1 MYYESNSSHT
11 AFAKLEDVLDGY
23 GLTATHVAC
32 VSGTPSE
39 ADYAR
44 LIRAPLRLGWPVA
57 LSIGGEL
64 TTHAVVATGFNDAGE
79 TRIFNGYASQGWDT
93 LPNVYVDGVGTY
105 TKIYGFVITRPPC
118 AEGKLWAAVTG
129 TVSGGDGK
137 TAVTLTS
144 GGETATATPDAD
156 GAYALAL
163 QVSPG
168 ETVTLACGGR
178 SLSLAFTAPDELP
191 RQIDFDLAAPP
202 PEAGTLSIAPQL
214 SSVDLEQDPAFPFR
228 CYVADGQGGQTEVEA
243 DWRLALS
250 NGKSVTLRDGILSCP
265 NDFTSA
271 TLTVTASHGGA
282 EAKTTL
288 TLYPRMHFRV
298 KRWAPAFSHSGRL
311 PSAEGKPAAGDPAIW
326 PGTRI
331 TATDI
336 LLTATTGGTD
346 SDWTDL
352 SEAEFQIG
360 TNLGYPVSG
369 REIAAPDNAGATAQ
383 LAITLQARRQGDASF
398 DADPGVIAY
407 VALASSASQLGFQYG
422 DRYGRVPDSWLEAY
436 FIDLADAGLHPANR
450 RRRGLRRG
458 RIPQLGGVRRGDR
471 PAGCGEPLPRHP
483 PYRRKWQTHHRVGT
497 QPPQPRL
504 HPPRQSHAR
513 RHLAKP
519 SRRGRTLLP
528 RPRHRPRRLTWRPT
542 APSPPRFGKPNH
554 GLCRL
559 PMHYGRLT
567 RTTRFIPYLRPH
579 RAFLR
584 ERKT

>member
-105 TKIYGFVITRPPC
+105 TKIYGFVIARPPC

-129 TVSGGDGK
+129 AVSGGDGK

-156 GAYALAL
+156 GTYALAL

-178 SLSLAFTAPDELP
+178 TLSLAFTAPDELP

-202 PEAGTLSIAPQL
+202 PEAGSLSIAPQL

-369 REIAAPDNAGATAQ
+369 REITAPDNAGATAQ

-422 DRYGRVPDSWLEAY
+422 DAYGRVPDSWLEAY
-436 FIDLADAGLHPANR
+436 FIDLLMQGSSLQTVAEGDFDGDGFLNWEEYVAGTDPRDAASRFRVTRLTVENGKPTIEWAPNLPNRAYTLQGKATLDDAWQSPPGADAR
-450 RRRGLRRG
+450 FF
-458 RIPQLGGVRRGDR
+458 
-471 PAGCGEPLPRHP
+471 
-483 PYRRKWQTHHRVGT
+483 RV
-497 QPPQPRL
+497 L
-504 HPPRQSHAR
+504 V
-513 RHLAKP
+513 
-519 SRRGRTLLP
+519 
-528 RPRHRPRRLTWRPT
+528 T
-542 APSPPRFGKPNH
+542 AP
-554 GLCRL
+554 
-559 PMHYGRLT
+559 
-567 RTTRFIPYLRPH
+567 
-579 RAFLR
+579 AD
-584 ERKT
+584 